1 MRPAENV
8 SVPAVKRDLI
18 KVPAGKVTGTAMWAA
33 AKLRVLQWNALA
45 GNRVKLREVQEQTL
59 REHLQLSAN
68 TEFGRAHG
76 FSGIKNHEQFKER
89 VPGRTYAEFEPY
101 LERMRKG
108 ETDVLYPGLIPYY
121 GQSSGSSNTA
131 AQHKFLP
138 ISQAQIKWQQKAGVD
153 VMARYLD
160 LWGDREL
167 SGGYFLALFP
177 PSIIKQV
184 GPVGVASNPGIMQ
197 LHVPYPASML
207 QLPKVP
213 IRDITDYDQKLKA
226 MAEAYLDYDIRSL
239 TGTTCW
245 FSIFF
250 DNVLAAANR
259 RGMNVTHVK
268 QVWPNLRVLFGGGV
282 PAEPYRQIIDDR
294 VGRPIALMDNYN
306 ATEGGIFAATDS
318 RVDASML
325 MIPDRG
331 VFFEFVPREEHGKPN
346 ARRFP
351 LWAVEPGVDYSVMVT
366 TQSGLFAY
374 YMGDVIRFESIF
386 PHRIQ
391 FSGRTGGV
399 LSVTQELV
407 NTLEIERAVGEA
419 QRKEQATVIDFA
431 ASSEVGV
438 DGTAKGRYL
447 LFVEFEKGKG
457 PKNPQAFCEAFD
469 KELCAQNRVY
479 REHRARDVAILEPV
493 VFNLP
498 SGSTQRFMQELGLN
512 GFQNKFP
519 RIIGDERQKLLRSYV
534 SKTTAS

>member
-1 MRPAENV
+1 MTMRPAENV
-8 SVPAVKRDLI
+8 TVPAVNRDLI

-45 GNRVKLREVQEQTL
+45 GNRVKLREVQEETL
-59 REHLQLSAN
+59 REHLQTSAN

-76 FSGIKNHEQFKER
+76 FSGIKNYEQFKER
-89 VPGRTYAEFEPY
+89 VPLRAYADFEPY

-121 GQSSGSSNTA
+121 GQSSGTSNTA

-160 LWGDREL
+160 LWGDKEL
-167 SGGYFLALFP
+167 SGGFFLALFP

-213 IRDITDYDQKLKA
+213 IRDITDYDQKLAA
-226 MAEAYLDYDIRSL
+226 MAEAYLDYDIRTL

-250 DNVLAAANR
+250 DKVLGAANR
-259 RGMNVTHVK
+259 RGMNVTHIK

-282 PAEPYRQIIDDR
+282 PAEPYRAIIEDR
-294 VGRPIALMDNYN
+294 VGRPVALMDNYN
-306 ATEGGIFAATDS
+306 ATEGGIFACTDS
-318 RVDASML
+318 RHDASML

-351 LWAVEPGVDYSVMVT
+351 LWAVEPGVDYSVVVT

-374 YMGDVIRFESIF
+374 YMGDFIRFESIF

-391 FSGRTGGV
+391 FTGRASGV
-399 LSVTQELV
+399 LSVTQELMTTSEV
-407 NTLEIERAVGEA
+407 ERAVTEA
-419 QRKEQATVIDFA
+419 QRKEPSTIVDFS

-447 LFVEFEKGKG
+447 LFVEFEPGKA
-457 PKNPQAFCEAFD
+457 PKNLAAFTEAFD
-469 KELCAQNRVY
+469 RELCAQNRVY
-479 REHRARDVAILEPV
+479 REHRAKDVAILAPV
-493 VFNLP
+493 VFPLKQ
-498 SGSTQRFMQELGLN
+498 GATQQFAQALGLS
-512 GFQNKFP
+512 GFQTKFP
-519 RIIGDERQKLLRSYV
+519 HIISDDRQKLLRSFV
-534 SKTTAS
+534 QS